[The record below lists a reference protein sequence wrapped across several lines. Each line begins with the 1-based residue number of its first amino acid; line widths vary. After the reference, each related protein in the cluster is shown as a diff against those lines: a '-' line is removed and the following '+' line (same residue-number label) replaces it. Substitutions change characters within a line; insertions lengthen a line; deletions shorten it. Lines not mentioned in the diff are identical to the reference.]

1 MYLKSIVVN
10 GFKSFAEKVNID
22 LSNKVNVVVGPNG
35 SGKSNVVDAIS
46 WVLGTQSPGALRTN
60 KMEDVIFAGTE
71 KLSEKGFA
79 EVYLNFVVDPEKFNG
94 SEEISIGRKLYRD
107 GASEY
112 FMNGLNCRLLD
123 IQEFLSDLGIG
134 KQQHTIISQGQI
146 AEILNSK
153 PEDHRVTIEEAA
165 GILPFKLKKDKALR
179 RIESGEKEIKRAKDV
194 LREINK
200 QLKPLKIQAEQ
211 AQEHESLN
219 ASLLDSK
226 TNLNLLKY
234 NNFNTKENDSINKLT
249 TISEKLDDISK
260 SSNEAKALKSNLTKE
275 LGQGVSVS
283 SLFKDHSNKLTT
295 KSEQIKSVA
304 QIATERL
311 DNLNRETIREE
322 KRLTDLQNKVLSNTL
337 TINDL
342 SNKLILKKNTL
353 TDLNKRLDHL
363 NKQINENNKNQSAS
377 LEVNEAILEKD
388 LDYLKGIV
396 NKLETN
402 LLTSEGD
409 LNKWENDRNSTQES
423 MDSFS
428 KLISKKILL
437 KNSFSKVRKNINLI
451 VNREVDV
458 TKENLDILKAEY
470 KSNVDILNSKIEQQN
485 IISNNSSYKEELK
498 NQEIILRKN
507 LNSLEEE
514 ITSRS
519 NQLVSAA
526 EQIKFLTNENSELQI
541 TIDEIHYAPNNDYKS
556 ELESII
562 SKSTALIKVLN
573 KSAHSMLLQ
582 ADVYE
587 QKHGNKNSRIIELD
601 NEIEKYNKSYLLLNE
616 EKGNISIKN
625 AEYSSEKA
633 HYYSSL
639 KNIYGVE
646 NSDIDSFNA
655 DLYNQEELENEIKII
670 ENKLENIGVVNYLA
684 KTDFEQLNARHQ
696 DISVSIEDLTT
707 SKKELLT
714 HIKEIEDEIEFRIDS
729 SFNSIS
735 VHFGE
740 IFEQLF
746 PGGKGSLELTNKENL
761 LETGIE
767 INVQPKG
774 KKVKKLSLLSGG
786 ERSLAAIAFLF
797 AIFKSFPSP
806 FYILDE
812 VEAAL
817 DDANLH
823 RMINLLNYVR
833 DDAQFIIVTHQQQ
846 TMHAGDVLYGVT
858 MEPGSGSRIFIK
870 TKSEF
875 ENLISNEGKKNE

>member
-46 WVLGTQSPGALRTN
+46 WVLGTQSPGTLRTN

-71 KLSEKGFA
+71 KLAEKGFA

-94 SEEISIGRKLYRD
+94 SEEISIGRKLFRD

-179 RIESGEKEIKRAKDV
+179 RIESGDKEIKRAKDV

-211 AQEHESLN
+211 AQAHETLSK
-219 ASLLDSK
+219 SLLENKTNINILKYKIFNEKEVGISNELQTTIEHLEEVNKSTDEAKSLK
-226 TNLNLLKY
+226 TNL
-234 NNFNTKENDSINKLT
+234 TS
-249 TISEKLDDISK
+249 
-260 SSNEAKALKSNLTKE
+260 E

-283 SLFKDHSNKLTT
+283 SLFKDYSNKLST
-295 KSEQIKSVA
+295 KSEQVKSVA

-311 DNLNRETIREE
+311 DNLERESIREE
-322 KRLTDLQNKVLSNTL
+322 KRLIELQNKVLTNTL

-342 SNKLILKKNTL
+342 SNKLISKKDNL
-353 TDLNKRLDHL
+353 TNLNQNLEYL
-363 NKQINENNKNQSAS
+363 NAQLNENNKNQSAS

-388 LDYLKGIV
+388 LDYLKGIIS
-396 NKLETN
+396 KLEVNITDSEN
-402 LLTSEGD
+402 EFQKWDKDKILNSELL
-409 LNKWENDRNSTQES
+409 
-423 MDSFS
+423 DSHS
-428 KLISKKILL
+428 SLISKKIIL
-437 KNSFSKVRKNINLI
+437 KSSFSKVRKNINSI
-451 VNREVDV
+451 FDRELEV
-458 TKENLDILKAEY
+458 TRNNLDKIKLEY
-470 KSNVDILNSKIEQQN
+470 KNNVDILNSKVEQQES
-485 IISNNSSYKEELK
+485 ISNNSSYKDELK
-498 NQEIILRKN
+498 IQEVSLRQK
-507 LNSLEEE
+507 LKQLEDE
-514 ITSRS
+514 ITSIS

-526 EQIKFLTNENSELQI
+526 EQIKFLTNENSDLQL
-541 TIDEIHYAPNNDYKS
+541 TIDEIHYAPDHNYKTD
-556 ELESII
+556 LENII
-562 SKSTALIKVLN
+562 DKSTTLISILN
-573 KSAHSMLLQ
+573 KSSESMLLQ
-582 ADVYE
+582 ANVYE
-587 QKHGNKNSRIIELD
+587 QKHGNKNIKITELD
-601 NEIEKYNKSYLLLNE
+601 NQIENLNKNYLSLNE
-616 EKGNISIKN
+616 QKGNLSIKK

-633 HYYSSL
+633 HYYSTL
-639 KNIYGVE
+639 INMYGVE
-646 NSDIDSFNA
+646 TEVIDSFIPSQHSQN
-655 DLYNQEELENEIKII
+655 EIENEIRTI
-670 ENKLENIGVVNYLA
+670 EQKLENIGVVNYLA
-684 KTDFEQLNARHQ
+684 KTDYEQLDTRQ
-696 DISVSIEDLTT
+696 QEISNSIEDLTS
-707 SKKELLT
+707 SKKELLV

-735 VHFGE
+735 LHFTE

-823 RMINLLNYVR
+823 RMINLLNYVK

-846 TMHAGDVLYGVT
+846 TMHAGDILYGVT

-875 ENLISNEGKKNE
+875 ESLIANEVNKDE

>member
-10 GFKSFAEKVNID
+10 GFKSFAEKVNIE

-46 WVLGTQSPGALRTN
+46 WVLGTQSPGTLRTN

-71 KLSEKGFA
+71 KLAEKGFA

-94 SEEISIGRKLYRD
+94 SEEISIGRKLFRD

-179 RIESGEKEIKRAKDV
+179 RIESGDKEIKRAKDV

-211 AQEHESLN
+211 AQTHETLSK
-219 ASLLDSK
+219 SLLENKTNINILKYKIFKEKETGISSELQTTIKDLEEVNKSTDEAKSLK
-226 TNLNLLKY
+226 TNL
-234 NNFNTKENDSINKLT
+234 TS
-249 TISEKLDDISK
+249 
-260 SSNEAKALKSNLTKE
+260 E

-283 SLFKDHSNKLTT
+283 SLFKDYSNKLST
-295 KSEQIKSVA
+295 KSEQVKSVA

-311 DNLNRETIREE
+311 DNLERESIRQE
-322 KRLTDLQNKVLSNTL
+322 KRLSDLQNKVLTNTL

-342 SNKLILKKNTL
+342 SNKLISKKDNL
-353 TDLNKRLDHL
+353 TNLNQNLEYL
-363 NKQINENNKNQSAS
+363 NVQLNENNKNQSAS

-388 LDYLKGIV
+388 LDYLKRIIS
-396 NKLETN
+396 KLEVNITDREN
-402 LLTSEGD
+402 EYQKWDKDKIVSSELL
-409 LNKWENDRNSTQES
+409 
-423 MDSFS
+423 DSHS
-428 KLISKKILL
+428 SLISKKIIL
-437 KNSFSKVRKNINLI
+437 KSSFSKVRKNITSI
-451 VNREVDV
+451 FDRELEV
-458 TKENLDILKAEY
+458 TRNNLDKIKLEY
-470 KSNVDILNSKIEQQN
+470 KNNVDILNSKVEQQES
-485 IISNNSSYKEELK
+485 ISNNSSYKDELK
-498 NQEIILRKN
+498 NQEVSLRHN
-507 LNSLEEE
+507 LKQLEDE
-514 ITSRS
+514 ITAIS

-526 EQIKFLTNENSELQI
+526 EQIKFLTNENSDLQL
-541 TIDEIHYAPNNDYKS
+541 TIDEIHYAPDHNYKT
-556 ELESII
+556 ELENII
-562 SKSTALIKVLN
+562 DKSTTLISILN
-573 KSAHSMLLQ
+573 KSSESMLLQ
-582 ADVYE
+582 ANVYE
-587 QKHGNKNSRIIELD
+587 QKHGNKNIKITELD
-601 NEIEKYNKSYLLLNE
+601 NQIENLNKKYLSLNE
-616 EKGNISIKN
+616 QKGNLSIKK

-633 HYYSSL
+633 HYYSTL
-639 KNIYGVE
+639 INMYGVE
-646 NSDIDSFNA
+646 TEVIDSFISSQYSQN
-655 DLYNQEELENEIKII
+655 EIENEISTI
-670 ENKLENIGVVNYLA
+670 EQKLENIGVVNYLA
-684 KTDFEQLNARHQ
+684 KTDYEQLDTRHQ
-696 DISVSIEDLTT
+696 EISNSIEDLTS
-707 SKKELLT
+707 SKKELLV

-735 VHFGE
+735 LHFTE

-823 RMINLLNYVR
+823 RMINLLNYVK

-846 TMHAGDVLYGVT
+846 TMHAGDILYGVT

-875 ENLISNEGKKNE
+875 ENLIANEVNKDE

>member
-10 GFKSFAEKVNID
+10 GFKSFAERVNID

-79 EVYLNFVVDPEKFNG
+79 EVYLNFVVDADKFNG

-153 PEDHRVTIEEAA
+153 PEDHRITIEEAA

-179 RIESGEKEIKRAKDV
+179 RIESGDKEIKRAKDV

-211 AQEHESLN
+211 AQAHESLN
-219 ASLLDSK
+219 VSLLQYK
-226 TNLNLLKY
+226 TNLNMLKY
-234 NNFNTKENDSINKLT
+234 TIFNNKEKDLSIQLNEVTNKLKNVVSAT
-249 TISEKLDDISK
+249 EDAKKLK
-260 SSNEAKALKSNLTKE
+260 TNLTSE
-275 LGQGVSVS
+275 LGQGVSIS
-283 SLFKDHSNKLTT
+283 SLFKDYSNKLST
-295 KSEQIKSVA
+295 KSEQVKSVA

-311 DNLNRETIREE
+311 DNLERESIREE
-322 KRLTDLQNKVLSNTL
+322 KRLSDLQNKVLANTL

-342 SNKLILKKNTL
+342 SNKLITRKNTL
-353 TDLNKRLDHL
+353 TDLNQNLESL

-388 LDYLKGIV
+388 LDYLKDIV
-396 NKLETN
+396 SKLEDN
-402 LLTSEGD
+402 LSASEETF
-409 LNKWENDRNSTQES
+409 NKWQQDKESTKSLLEKHNS
-423 MDSFS
+423 
-428 KLISKKILL
+428 LISNKFTL
-437 KNSFSKVRKNINLI
+437 KSSFSKVRKNINTI
-451 VNREVDV
+451 IDREVDT
-458 TKENLDILKAEY
+458 TKDNLDVLKLEY
-470 KSNVDILNSKIEQQN
+470 NKKLDILNSKIDQQN
-485 IISNNSSYKEELK
+485 IISNNTSYKEELK
-498 NQEIILRKN
+498 NQEVSLRAK
-507 LNSLEEE
+507 LKSLEDE

-526 EQIKFLTNENSELQI
+526 EQIKFLTNENSDLQLI
-541 TIDEIHYAPNNDYKS
+541 IDEIHYAPDTDYKN
-556 ELESII
+556 ELETII
-562 SKSTALIKVLN
+562 DESTKLIQILN
-573 KSAHSMLLQ
+573 TSSESMLSQ
-582 ADVYE
+582 ADLYE
-587 QKHGNKNSRIIELD
+587 QKHGNKNSKISELD
-601 NEIEKYNKSYLLLNE
+601 DEIESLNKTYISLND
-616 EKGNISIKN
+616 EKSNLSINK

-633 HYYSSL
+633 HHYSTL
-639 KNIYGVE
+639 INMYGLE
-646 NSDIDSFNA
+646 MTQIESFEPE
-655 DLYNQEELENEIKII
+655 LHNQNEMENEIRSI
-670 ENKLENIGVVNYLA
+670 EEQIEKIGVVNYLA
-684 KTDFEQLNARHQ
+684 KTDYEQLDARHNE
-696 DISVSIEDLTT
+696 ISVSIEDLTS
-707 SKKELLT
+707 SKKELLL

-735 VHFGE
+735 VHFAE

-823 RMINLLNYVR
+823 RMINLLNYVK

-846 TMHAGDVLYGVT
+846 TMHAGDILYGVT

-875 ENLISNEGKKNE
+875 ENLIANESNRDE

>member
-10 GFKSFAEKVNID
+10 GFKSFAERVNID

-79 EVYLNFVVDPEKFNG
+79 EVYLNFVVDADKFNG

-153 PEDHRVTIEEAA
+153 PEDHRITIEEAA

-179 RIESGEKEIKRAKDV
+179 RIESGDKEIKRAKDV

-211 AQEHESLN
+211 AQAHESLN
-219 ASLLDSK
+219 VSLLERK
-226 TNLNLLKY
+226 TNLNMLKY
-234 NNFNTKENDSINKLT
+234 TIFDNKEKDISVQLDEITNKLKNVVSAT
-249 TISEKLDDISK
+249 ED
-260 SSNEAKALKSNLTKE
+260 AKKLKSNLTSE
-275 LGQGVSVS
+275 LGQGVSIS
-283 SLFKDHSNKLTT
+283 SLFKDYSNKLST
-295 KSEQIKSVA
+295 KSEQVKSVA

-311 DNLNRETIREE
+311 DNLERESIREE
-322 KRLTDLQNKVLSNTL
+322 QRLSDLQNKVLANTL

-342 SNKLILKKNTL
+342 SNKLITRKDTL
-353 TDLNKRLDHL
+353 TDLNQNLESL

-388 LDYLKGIV
+388 LDYLKDIV
-396 NKLETN
+396 SKLEVN
-402 LLTSEGD
+402 LSASED
-409 LNKWENDRNSTQES
+409 TFNKWQQDKESTKSLLEKHNS
-423 MDSFS
+423 
-428 KLISKKILL
+428 LISNKFTL
-437 KNSFSKVRKNINLI
+437 KSSFSKVRKNINSI
-451 VNREVDV
+451 IDREVDT
-458 TKENLDILKAEY
+458 TKINLDVLKLEY
-470 KSNVDILNSKIEQQN
+470 NKKLDILNSKIDQQN
-485 IISNNSSYKEELK
+485 IISNNTSYKEELK
-498 NQEIILRKN
+498 NQEVSLRAK
-507 LNSLEEE
+507 LKSLEDE

-526 EQIKFLTNENSELQI
+526 EQIKFLTNENSDLQL
-541 TIDEIHYAPNNDYKS
+541 TIDEIHYAPDTDYKN
-556 ELESII
+556 ELENII
-562 SKSTALIKVLN
+562 AESTKLIQILN
-573 KSAHSMLLQ
+573 TSSESMLSQ
-582 ADVYE
+582 ADLYE
-587 QKHGNKNSRIIELD
+587 QKHGNKNSKISELD
-601 NEIEKYNKSYLLLNE
+601 DEIESLNKTYISLND
-616 EKGNISIKN
+616 EKSNLSIQK

-633 HYYSSL
+633 HHYSTL
-639 KNIYGVE
+639 VNMYGIEMRQIQGFDPELHNQNEME
-646 NSDIDSFNA
+646 NDIRSI
-655 DLYNQEELENEIKII
+655 EEQI
-670 ENKLENIGVVNYLA
+670 EKIGVVNYLA
-684 KTDFEQLNARHQ
+684 KTDYEQLDARHQ
-696 DISVSIEDLTT
+696 EISASIEDLTS
-707 SKKELLT
+707 SKKELLL

-735 VHFGE
+735 VHFAE

-823 RMINLLNYVR
+823 RMINLLNYVK

-846 TMHAGDVLYGVT
+846 TMHAGDILYGVT

-875 ENLISNEGKKNE
+875 ENLIANESNIDE

>member
-219 ASLLDSK
+219 ASLLESK

-234 NNFNTKENDSINKLT
+234 ENFNTKENESINKLT

-322 KRLTDLQNKVLSNTL
+322 KRLSDLQNKVLTNTL

-342 SNKLILKKNTL
+342 SNKLILKKNSL
-353 TDLNKRLDHL
+353 TDLNKSLENL

-402 LLTSEGD
+402 LITSEGD

-541 TIDEIHYAPNNDYKS
+541 TIDDIHYAPNNDYKS

-562 SKSTALIKVLN
+562 SKSTSLIKVLN

-655 DLYNQEELENEIKII
+655 DLYIQEELENEIKII

>member
-1 MYLKSIVVN
+1 
-10 GFKSFAEKVNID
+10 
-22 LSNKVNVVVGPNG
+22 
-35 SGKSNVVDAIS
+35 
-46 WVLGTQSPGALRTN
+46 
-60 KMEDVIFAGTE
+60 
-71 KLSEKGFA
+71 
-79 EVYLNFVVDPEKFNG
+79 
-94 SEEISIGRKLYRD
+94 
-107 GASEY
+107 
-112 FMNGLNCRLLD
+112 MNGLNCRLLD

-153 PEDHRVTIEEAA
+153 PEDHRITIEEAA

-179 RIESGEKEIKRAKDV
+179 RIESGDKEIKRAKDV

-211 AQEHESLN
+211 AQAHESLN
-219 ASLLDSK
+219 VSLLEHK
-226 TNLNLLKY
+226 TNLNMLKY
-234 NNFNTKENDSINKLT
+234 TIFDNKEKDISIQLDEITNKLKNVVSAT
-249 TISEKLDDISK
+249 
-260 SSNEAKALKSNLTKE
+260 EAAKKLKSNLTSE
-275 LGQGVSVS
+275 LGQGVSIS
-283 SLFKDHSNKLTT
+283 SLFKDYSNKLST
-295 KSEQIKSVA
+295 KSEQVKSVA

-311 DNLNRETIREE
+311 DNLERESIREE
-322 KRLTDLQNKVLSNTL
+322 QRLSDLQNKVLANTL

-342 SNKLILKKNTL
+342 SNKLITRKDTL
-353 TDLNKRLDHL
+353 TDLNQNLESL

-388 LDYLKGIV
+388 LDYLKDIV
-396 NKLETN
+396 SKLEVN
-402 LLTSEGD
+402 LSASEETF
-409 LNKWENDRNSTQES
+409 NKWQQDKESTKSLLEKHNS
-423 MDSFS
+423 
-428 KLISKKILL
+428 LISNKFTL
-437 KNSFSKVRKNINLI
+437 KSSFSKVRKNINSI
-451 VNREVDV
+451 IDREVDT
-458 TKENLDILKAEY
+458 TKINLDVLKLEY
-470 KSNVDILNSKIEQQN
+470 NKKLDILNSKIDQQN
-485 IISNNSSYKEELK
+485 IISNNTSYKEELK
-498 NQEIILRKN
+498 NQEVSLRAK
-507 LNSLEEE
+507 LKSLEDD

-526 EQIKFLTNENSELQI
+526 EQIKFLTNENSDLQL
-541 TIDEIHYAPNNDYKS
+541 TIDEIHYAPDTDYKN
-556 ELESII
+556 ELENII
-562 SKSTALIKVLN
+562 AESTKLIQILN
-573 KSAHSMLLQ
+573 TSSESMLSQ
-582 ADVYE
+582 ADLYE
-587 QKHGNKNSRIIELD
+587 QKHGNKNSKISELD
-601 NEIEKYNKSYLLLNE
+601 NEIESLNKTYISLND
-616 EKGNISIKN
+616 EKSNLSIQK

-633 HYYSSL
+633 HHYSTL
-639 KNIYGVE
+639 VNMYGIEMRQIQGFDPELHNQNEME
-646 NSDIDSFNA
+646 NDIRSI
-655 DLYNQEELENEIKII
+655 EEQI
-670 ENKLENIGVVNYLA
+670 EKIGVVNYLA
-684 KTDFEQLNARHQ
+684 KTDYEQLDARHQ
-696 DISVSIEDLTT
+696 EISASIEDLTS
-707 SKKELLT
+707 SKKELLL

-735 VHFGE
+735 VHFAE

-823 RMINLLNYVR
+823 RMINLLNYVK

-846 TMHAGDVLYGVT
+846 TMHAGDILYGVT

-875 ENLISNEGKKNE
+875 ENLIANESNIDE

>member
-10 GFKSFAEKVNID
+10 GFKSFAERVNID

-79 EVYLNFVVDPEKFNG
+79 EVYLNFVVDADKFNG

-153 PEDHRVTIEEAA
+153 PEDHRITIEEAA

-179 RIESGEKEIKRAKDV
+179 RIESGDKEIKRAKDV

-211 AQEHESLN
+211 AQAHESLN
-219 ASLLDSK
+219 VSLLERK
-226 TNLNLLKY
+226 TNLNMLKY
-234 NNFNTKENDSINKLT
+234 TIFDNKEKDISIQLDEITNKLKNVVSAT
-249 TISEKLDDISK
+249 ED
-260 SSNEAKALKSNLTKE
+260 AKKLKSNLTSE
-275 LGQGVSVS
+275 LGQGVSIS
-283 SLFKDHSNKLTT
+283 SLFKDYSNKLST
-295 KSEQIKSVA
+295 KSEQVKSVA

-311 DNLNRETIREE
+311 DNLERESIREE
-322 KRLTDLQNKVLSNTL
+322 QRLSDLQNKVLANTL

-342 SNKLILKKNTL
+342 SNKLITRKDTL
-353 TDLNKRLDHL
+353 TDLNQNLESL

-388 LDYLKGIV
+388 LDYLKDIV
-396 NKLETN
+396 SKLEVN
-402 LLTSEGD
+402 LSASED
-409 LNKWENDRNSTQES
+409 TFNKWQQDKESTKSLLEKHNS
-423 MDSFS
+423 
-428 KLISKKILL
+428 LISNKFTL
-437 KNSFSKVRKNINLI
+437 KSSFSKVRKNINSI
-451 VNREVDV
+451 IDREVDT
-458 TKENLDILKAEY
+458 TKINLDVLKLEY
-470 KSNVDILNSKIEQQN
+470 NKKLDILNSKIDQQN
-485 IISNNSSYKEELK
+485 IISNNTSYKEELK
-498 NQEIILRKN
+498 NQEVSLRAK
-507 LNSLEEE
+507 LKSLEDE

-526 EQIKFLTNENSELQI
+526 EQIKFLTNENSDLQL
-541 TIDEIHYAPNNDYKS
+541 TIDEIHYAPDTDYKN
-556 ELESII
+556 ELENII
-562 SKSTALIKVLN
+562 AESTKLIQILN
-573 KSAHSMLLQ
+573 TSSESMLSQ
-582 ADVYE
+582 ADLYE
-587 QKHGNKNSRIIELD
+587 QKHGNKNSKISELD
-601 NEIEKYNKSYLLLNE
+601 DEIESLNKTYISLND
-616 EKGNISIKN
+616 EKSNLSIQK

-633 HYYSSL
+633 HHYSTL
-639 KNIYGVE
+639 VNMYGIEMRQIQGFDPELHNQNEME
-646 NSDIDSFNA
+646 NDIRSI
-655 DLYNQEELENEIKII
+655 EEQI
-670 ENKLENIGVVNYLA
+670 EKIGVVNYLA
-684 KTDFEQLNARHQ
+684 KTDYEQLDARHQ
-696 DISVSIEDLTT
+696 EISASIEDLTS
-707 SKKELLT
+707 SKKELLL

-735 VHFGE
+735 VHFAE

-823 RMINLLNYVR
+823 RMINLLNYVK

-846 TMHAGDVLYGVT
+846 TMHAGDILYGVT

-875 ENLISNEGKKNE
+875 ENLIANESNIDE

>member
-1 MYLKSIVVN
+1 VN
-10 GFKSFAEKVNID
+10 GFKSFAEKVNIE

-46 WVLGTQSPGALRTN
+46 WVLGTQSPGTLRTN

-71 KLSEKGFA
+71 KLAEKGFA
-79 EVYLNFVVDPEKFNG
+79 EVYLNFVVDPEKLNG
-94 SEEISIGRKLYRD
+94 SEEISIGRKLFRD

-179 RIESGEKEIKRAKDV
+179 RIESGDKEIKRAKDV

-211 AQEHESLN
+211 AQAHETLSK
-219 ASLLDSK
+219 SLLENKTNINILKYKIFKEKETGISSELQTTIKDLEEVNKSTDEAKSLK
-226 TNLNLLKY
+226 TNL
-234 NNFNTKENDSINKLT
+234 TS
-249 TISEKLDDISK
+249 
-260 SSNEAKALKSNLTKE
+260 E

-283 SLFKDHSNKLTT
+283 SLFKDYSNKLST
-295 KSEQIKSVA
+295 KSEQVKSVA

-311 DNLNRETIREE
+311 DNLERESIRQE
-322 KRLTDLQNKVLSNTL
+322 KRLSDLQNKVLTNTL

-342 SNKLILKKNTL
+342 SNKLISKKDNL
-353 TDLNKRLDHL
+353 TNLNQNLEYL
-363 NKQINENNKNQSAS
+363 NVQLNENNKNQSAS

-388 LDYLKGIV
+388 LDYLKRIIS
-396 NKLETN
+396 KLEVNITDREN
-402 LLTSEGD
+402 EYQKWDKDKIVSSELL
-409 LNKWENDRNSTQES
+409 
-423 MDSFS
+423 DSHS
-428 KLISKKILL
+428 SLISKKIIL
-437 KNSFSKVRKNINLI
+437 KSSFSKVRKNITSI
-451 VNREVDV
+451 FDRELEV
-458 TKENLDILKAEY
+458 TRNNLDKIKLEY
-470 KSNVDILNSKIEQQN
+470 KNNVDILNSKVEQQES
-485 IISNNSSYKEELK
+485 ISNNSSYKDELK
-498 NQEIILRKN
+498 NQEVSLRQN
-507 LNSLEEE
+507 LKQLEDE
-514 ITSRS
+514 ITAIS

-526 EQIKFLTNENSELQI
+526 EQIKFLTNENSDLQL
-541 TIDEIHYAPNNDYKS
+541 TIDEIHYAPDHNYKT
-556 ELESII
+556 ELENII
-562 SKSTALIKVLN
+562 DKSTTLISILN
-573 KSAHSMLLQ
+573 KSSESMLLQ
-582 ADVYE
+582 ANVYE
-587 QKHGNKNSRIIELD
+587 QKHGNKNIKITELD
-601 NEIEKYNKSYLLLNE
+601 NQIENLNKKYLSLNE
-616 EKGNISIKN
+616 QKGNLSIKK

-633 HYYSSL
+633 HYYSTL
-639 KNIYGVE
+639 INMYGVE
-646 NSDIDSFNA
+646 TEVIDSFISSQYSQN
-655 DLYNQEELENEIKII
+655 EVENEIRTI
-670 ENKLENIGVVNYLA
+670 EQKLENIGVVNYLA
-684 KTDFEQLNARHQ
+684 KTDYEQLDTRHQ
-696 DISVSIEDLTT
+696 EISNSIEDLTS
-707 SKKELLT
+707 SKKELLV

-735 VHFGE
+735 LHFTE

-823 RMINLLNYVR
+823 RMINLLNYVK

-846 TMHAGDVLYGVT
+846 TMHAGDILYGVT

-875 ENLISNEGKKNE
+875 ESLIANEVNKDE

>member
-10 GFKSFAEKVNID
+10 GFKSFAEKVNIE

-46 WVLGTQSPGALRTN
+46 WVLGTQSPGTLRTN

-71 KLSEKGFA
+71 KLAEKGFA

-94 SEEISIGRKLYRD
+94 SEEISIGRKLFRD

-179 RIESGEKEIKRAKDV
+179 RIESGDKEIKRAKDV

-211 AQEHESLN
+211 AQAHETLSK
-219 ASLLDSK
+219 SLLENKTNINILKYKIFKEKETGISSELQTTIKDLEEVNKSTDEAKSLK
-226 TNLNLLKY
+226 TNL
-234 NNFNTKENDSINKLT
+234 TS
-249 TISEKLDDISK
+249 
-260 SSNEAKALKSNLTKE
+260 E

-283 SLFKDHSNKLTT
+283 SLFKDYSNKLST
-295 KSEQIKSVA
+295 KSEQVKSVA

-311 DNLNRETIREE
+311 DNLERESIRQE
-322 KRLTDLQNKVLSNTL
+322 KRLSDLQNKVLTNTL

-342 SNKLILKKNTL
+342 SNKLISKKDNL
-353 TDLNKRLDHL
+353 TNLNQNLEYL
-363 NKQINENNKNQSAS
+363 NVQLNENNKNQSAS

-388 LDYLKGIV
+388 LDYLKRIIS
-396 NKLETN
+396 KLEVNITDREN
-402 LLTSEGD
+402 EYQKWDKDKIVSSELL
-409 LNKWENDRNSTQES
+409 
-423 MDSFS
+423 DSHS
-428 KLISKKILL
+428 SLISKKIIL
-437 KNSFSKVRKNINLI
+437 KSSFSKVRKNISSI
-451 VNREVDV
+451 FDRELEV
-458 TKENLDILKAEY
+458 TRNNLDKIKLEY
-470 KSNVDILNSKIEQQN
+470 KNNVDILNSKIEQQES
-485 IISNNSSYKEELK
+485 ISNNSSYKDELK
-498 NQEIILRKN
+498 NQEVSLRQN
-507 LNSLEEE
+507 LKQLEDE
-514 ITSRS
+514 ITSIS

-526 EQIKFLTNENSELQI
+526 EQIKFLTNENSDLQL
-541 TIDEIHYAPNNDYKS
+541 TIDEIHYAPDHNYKT
-556 ELESII
+556 ELENII
-562 SKSTALIKVLN
+562 DKSTTLISILN
-573 KSAHSMLLQ
+573 KSSESMLLQ
-582 ADVYE
+582 ANVYE
-587 QKHGNKNSRIIELD
+587 QKHGNKNIKITELD
-601 NEIEKYNKSYLLLNE
+601 NQIENLNKKYLSLNE
-616 EKGNISIKN
+616 QKGNLSIKK

-633 HYYSSL
+633 HYYSTL
-639 KNIYGVE
+639 INMYGVE
-646 NSDIDSFNA
+646 TEVIDSFISSQYSQN
-655 DLYNQEELENEIKII
+655 EIENEIRTI
-670 ENKLENIGVVNYLA
+670 EQKLENIGVVNYLA
-684 KTDFEQLNARHQ
+684 KTDYEQLDTRHQ
-696 DISVSIEDLTT
+696 EISNSIEDLTS
-707 SKKELLT
+707 SKKELLV

-735 VHFGE
+735 LHFTE

-823 RMINLLNYVR
+823 RMINLLNYVK

-846 TMHAGDVLYGVT
+846 TMHAGDILYGVT

-875 ENLISNEGKKNE
+875 ESLIANEVNKDE

>member
-10 GFKSFAEKVNID
+10 GFKSFAERVNID

-79 EVYLNFVVDPEKFNG
+79 EVYLNFVVDADKFNG

-153 PEDHRVTIEEAA
+153 PEDHRITIEEAA

-179 RIESGEKEIKRAKDV
+179 RIESGDKEIKRAKDV

-211 AQEHESLN
+211 AQAHESLN
-219 ASLLDSK
+219 VSLLQHK
-226 TNLNLLKY
+226 TNLNMLKY
-234 NNFNTKENDSINKLT
+234 TIFNNKEKDLSIQLNEVTNKLKNVVSAT
-249 TISEKLDDISK
+249 EDAKKLK
-260 SSNEAKALKSNLTKE
+260 TNLTSE
-275 LGQGVSVS
+275 LGQGVSIS
-283 SLFKDHSNKLTT
+283 PLFKDYSNKLST
-295 KSEQIKSVA
+295 KSEQVKSVA

-311 DNLNRETIREE
+311 DNLERESIREE
-322 KRLTDLQNKVLSNTL
+322 QRLSDLQNKVLANTL

-342 SNKLILKKNTL
+342 SNKLITRKDTL
-353 TDLNKRLDHL
+353 TDLNQNLESL

-388 LDYLKGIV
+388 LDYLKDIV
-396 NKLETN
+396 SKLEDN
-402 LLTSEGD
+402 LSASEETF
-409 LNKWENDRNSTQES
+409 NKWQQDKESTKSLLEKHNS
-423 MDSFS
+423 
-428 KLISKKILL
+428 LISNKFTL
-437 KNSFSKVRKNINLI
+437 KSSFSKVRKNINSI
-451 VNREVDV
+451 IDREVDT
-458 TKENLDILKAEY
+458 TKDNLDVLKLEY
-470 KSNVDILNSKIEQQN
+470 NKKLDILNSKIDQQN
-485 IISNNSSYKEELK
+485 IISNNTSYKEELK
-498 NQEIILRKN
+498 NQEVSLRAK
-507 LNSLEEE
+507 LKSLEDE

-526 EQIKFLTNENSELQI
+526 EQIKFLTNENSDLQL
-541 TIDEIHYAPNNDYKS
+541 TIDEIHYAPDTDYKN
-556 ELESII
+556 ELENII
-562 SKSTALIKVLN
+562 AESTKLIQILN
-573 KSAHSMLLQ
+573 TSSESMLSQ
-582 ADVYE
+582 ADLYE
-587 QKHGNKNSRIIELD
+587 QKHGNKNSKISELD
-601 NEIEKYNKSYLLLNE
+601 DEIESLNKNYISLND
-616 EKGNISIKN
+616 EKSNLSINK

-633 HYYSSL
+633 HHYSTL
-639 KNIYGVE
+639 INMYGLE
-646 NSDIDSFNA
+646 MTQIESF
-655 DLYNQEELENEIKII
+655 DPELHNQNEIENEIRSI
-670 ENKLENIGVVNYLA
+670 EEQIEKIGVVNYLA
-684 KTDFEQLNARHQ
+684 KTDYEQLDARHNE
-696 DISVSIEDLTT
+696 ISVSIEDLTS
-707 SKKELLT
+707 SKKELLL

-735 VHFGE
+735 VHFAE

-823 RMINLLNYVR
+823 RMINLLNYVK

-846 TMHAGDVLYGVT
+846 TMHAGDILYGVT

-875 ENLISNEGKKNE
+875 ENLIANESNIDE

>member
-46 WVLGTQSPGALRTN
+46 WVLGTQSPGTLRTN

-71 KLSEKGFA
+71 KLAEKGFA

-94 SEEISIGRKLYRD
+94 SEEISIGRKLFRD

-179 RIESGEKEIKRAKDV
+179 RIESGDKEIKRAKDV

-211 AQEHESLN
+211 AQAHETLSK
-219 ASLLDSK
+219 SLLENKTNINILKYKIFNEKEAVISNELQTTIEHLEEVNKSTDEAKSLK
-226 TNLNLLKY
+226 TNL
-234 NNFNTKENDSINKLT
+234 TS
-249 TISEKLDDISK
+249 
-260 SSNEAKALKSNLTKE
+260 E

-283 SLFKDHSNKLTT
+283 SLFKDYSNKLST
-295 KSEQIKSVA
+295 KSEQVKSVA

-311 DNLNRETIREE
+311 DNLERESIREE
-322 KRLTDLQNKVLSNTL
+322 KRLIELQNKVLTNTL

-342 SNKLILKKNTL
+342 SNKLISKKDNL
-353 TDLNKRLDHL
+353 TNLNQNLEYL
-363 NKQINENNKNQSAS
+363 NAQLNENNKNQSAS

-388 LDYLKGIV
+388 LDYLKGIIS
-396 NKLETN
+396 KLEVNITDSEYEYQKWDKDKIVSSE
-402 LLTSEGD
+402 LL
-409 LNKWENDRNSTQES
+409 
-423 MDSFS
+423 DSHS
-428 KLISKKILL
+428 SLISKKIIL
-437 KNSFSKVRKNINLI
+437 KSSFSKVRKNINSI
-451 VNREVDV
+451 FDRELEV
-458 TKENLDILKAEY
+458 TRNNLDKIKLEY
-470 KSNVDILNSKIEQQN
+470 KNNVDILNSKVEQQES
-485 IISNNSSYKEELK
+485 ISNNSSYKDELK
-498 NQEIILRKN
+498 IQEVSLRQK
-507 LNSLEEE
+507 LKQLEDE
-514 ITSRS
+514 ITSIS

-526 EQIKFLTNENSELQI
+526 EQIKFLTNENSDLQL
-541 TIDEIHYAPNNDYKS
+541 TIDEIHYAPDHNYKTD
-556 ELESII
+556 LENII
-562 SKSTALIKVLN
+562 DKSTTLISILN
-573 KSAHSMLLQ
+573 KSSESMLLQ
-582 ADVYE
+582 ANVYE
-587 QKHGNKNSRIIELD
+587 QKHGNKNIKITELD
-601 NEIEKYNKSYLLLNE
+601 NQIENLNKNYLSLNE
-616 EKGNISIKN
+616 QKGNLSIKK

-633 HYYSSL
+633 HYYSTL
-639 KNIYGVE
+639 INMYGVE
-646 NSDIDSFNA
+646 TEVIDSFITSQHSQN
-655 DLYNQEELENEIKII
+655 EIENEIRTI
-670 ENKLENIGVVNYLA
+670 EQKLENIGVVNYLA
-684 KTDFEQLNARHQ
+684 KTDYEQLDTRQ
-696 DISVSIEDLTT
+696 QEISNSIEDLTS
-707 SKKELLT
+707 SKKELLV

-735 VHFGE
+735 LHFTE

-823 RMINLLNYVR
+823 RMINLLNYVK

-846 TMHAGDVLYGVT
+846 TMHAGDILYGVT

-875 ENLISNEGKKNE
+875 ESLIANEVNKDE

>member
-10 GFKSFAEKVNID
+10 GFKSFAERVNID

-79 EVYLNFVVDPEKFNG
+79 EVYLNFVVDADKFNG

-153 PEDHRVTIEEAA
+153 PEDHRITIEEAA

-179 RIESGEKEIKRAKDV
+179 RIESGDKEIKRAKDV

-211 AQEHESLN
+211 AQAHESLN
-219 ASLLDSK
+219 VSLLEHK
-226 TNLNLLKY
+226 TNLNMLKY
-234 NNFNTKENDSINKLT
+234 TIFDNKEKDISIQLDEITNKLKNVVSAT
-249 TISEKLDDISK
+249 
-260 SSNEAKALKSNLTKE
+260 EAAKKLKSNLTSE
-275 LGQGVSVS
+275 LGQGVSIS
-283 SLFKDHSNKLTT
+283 SLFKDYSNKLST
-295 KSEQIKSVA
+295 KSEQVKSVA

-311 DNLNRETIREE
+311 DNLERESIREE
-322 KRLTDLQNKVLSNTL
+322 QRLSDLQNKVLANTL

-342 SNKLILKKNTL
+342 SNKLITRKDTL
-353 TDLNKRLDHL
+353 TDLNQNLESL

-388 LDYLKGIV
+388 LDYLKDIV
-396 NKLETN
+396 SKLEVN
-402 LLTSEGD
+402 LSASEETF
-409 LNKWENDRNSTQES
+409 NKWQQDKESTKSLLEKHNS
-423 MDSFS
+423 
-428 KLISKKILL
+428 LISNKFTL
-437 KNSFSKVRKNINLI
+437 KSSFSKVRKNINSI
-451 VNREVDV
+451 IDREVDT
-458 TKENLDILKAEY
+458 TKINLDVLKLEY
-470 KSNVDILNSKIEQQN
+470 NKKLDILNSKIDQQN
-485 IISNNSSYKEELK
+485 IISNNTSYKEELK
-498 NQEIILRKN
+498 NQEVSLRAK
-507 LNSLEEE
+507 LKSLEDD

-526 EQIKFLTNENSELQI
+526 EQIKFLTNENSDLQL
-541 TIDEIHYAPNNDYKS
+541 TIDEIHYAPDTDYKN
-556 ELESII
+556 ELENII
-562 SKSTALIKVLN
+562 AESTKLIQILN
-573 KSAHSMLLQ
+573 TSSESMLSQ
-582 ADVYE
+582 ADLYE
-587 QKHGNKNSRIIELD
+587 QKHGNKNSKISELD
-601 NEIEKYNKSYLLLNE
+601 DEIESLNKTYISLND
-616 EKGNISIKN
+616 EKSNLSIQK

-633 HYYSSL
+633 HHYSTL
-639 KNIYGVE
+639 LNMYGIEMRQIQGFDPELHNQNEME
-646 NSDIDSFNA
+646 NDIRSI
-655 DLYNQEELENEIKII
+655 EEQI
-670 ENKLENIGVVNYLA
+670 EKIGVVNYLA
-684 KTDFEQLNARHQ
+684 KTDYEQLDARHQ
-696 DISVSIEDLTT
+696 EISASIEDLTS
-707 SKKELLT
+707 SKKELLL

-735 VHFGE
+735 VHFAE

-823 RMINLLNYVR
+823 RMINLLNYVK

-846 TMHAGDVLYGVT
+846 TMHAGDILYGVT

-875 ENLISNEGKKNE
+875 ENLIANESNIDE